1 MRLYLSSFRLGDH
14 AERLLALLPG
24 GTTGR
29 PVAVV
34 GNAMDAESP
43 QARAAGMR
51 REATALRG
59 LGLDPV
65 ELDLRDHA
73 GGGAGE
79 LAGVLACHD
88 LVWLRGGNV
97 FMLRQAMARSGADAA
112 FTALLGRDALVYA
125 GYSAGACVLAP
136 SLRGLEHCDDVTAVR
151 RVYGEEP
158 VWDGLGLIDRPF
170 VPHVDSPGH
179 PETVLLG
186 QVSAAYRAAGTAHH
200 ALRDGQVLVVRDREQ
215 RLF

>member
-1 MRLYLSSFRLGDH
+1 MRLYLSSFRLGNH
-14 AERLLALLPG
+14 AERLLGLLPG
-24 GTTGR
+24 GSTDR
-29 PVAVV
+29 PVAMI

-43 QARAAGMR
+43 ETRATGMR

-59 LGLDPV
+59 LGLHPV

-79 LAGVLACHD
+79 LAGVLAAHD

-97 FMLRQAMARSGADAA
+97 FMLRQAMARSSADTAL
-112 FTALLGRDALVYA
+112 TALLERDALVYA

-136 SLRGLEHCDDVTAVR
+136 SLRGLEHCDDVTAVG

-158 VWDGLGLIDRPF
+158 VWEGLGLIDRPF

-179 PETVLLG
+179 PESVLLG

-200 ALRDGQVLVVRDREQ
+200 ALRDGQVLLVRDGRPH
-215 RLF
+215 LL

>member
-14 AERLLALLPG
+14 PERLLDLLPDG
-24 GTTGR
+24 GTRR

-34 GNAMDAESP
+34 GNALDAESR
-43 QARAAGMR
+43 QTRAAGME
-51 REATALRG
+51 RETVALRA
-59 LGLDPV
+59 LGLEPV
-65 ELDLRDHA
+65 EVDLREHA
-73 GGGAGE
+73 GARPE
-79 LAGVLACHD
+79 ETEAALAGYP

-97 FMLRQAMARSGADAA
+97 FMLRQALARSGADTA
-112 FTALLGRDALVYA
+112 FRRLLERDALVYA

-136 SLRGLEHCDDVTAVR
+136 SLRGLEHCDDATAVA

-158 VWDGLGLIDRPF
+158 VWDGLGVLDRAF

-186 QVSAAYRAAGTAHH
+186 EVSAAYRAAGTPHH
-200 ALRDGQVLVVRDREQ
+200 RLRDGQVLVIDGPRQ
-215 RLF
+215 QLI